1 MPATTAQKPATTS
14 ASSTTAHPTA
24 TQLKQ
29 ICRELADRYL
39 ERTGVVQALM
49 AAILAGQH
57 SLLLGPP
64 GTAKSELARD
74 LTSRITGARL
84 WEILLSKYTAPTR
97 MFGPVDVAALVAGR
111 YEQVWDGRATTA
123 HIGFLDEIFKCGAAA
138 LNELLAFL
146 NERLYHPE
154 SGGDPIA
161 CPLISA
167 ITASNELPTTEE
179 SAAIYDRLL
188 VRIEVGYLA
197 DPANFAQLLRTAVT
211 PAAVAVP
218 TTVSLT
224 DLQAAVTVHVPAI
237 AVPDGVVDAMCT
249 LRATLHHAGLVAS
262 DRRWRQSV
270 RLLQA
275 SAYLDGR
282 TEVNTNDLAMLTH
295 VLWGTPAERPTVER
309 EVLQLV
315 NPSAREAL
323 DLLDGIETL
332 AAELD
337 ALKGKSAE
345 ELSKWA
351 IEANGKLGKAAR
363 HLDKVRAQSITDG
376 RSTVTLDQVIDRRRA
391 VQARIMTEALGVDA
405 SVLNI

>member
-1 MPATTAQKPATTS
+1 MTMTATRQ
-14 ASSTTAHPTA
+14 HPTTTPTTTNAAA
-24 TQLKQ
+24 TADRLQT
-29 ICRELADRYL
+29 ICRELSDRYL
-39 ERTGVVQALM
+39 ERTGVVSALM

-123 HIGFLDEIFKCGAAA
+123 HIGFIDEIFKCGPAA

-154 SGGDPIA
+154 AGGTPIP

-167 ITASNELPTTEE
+167 ITASNELPATDE

-188 VRIEVGYLA
+188 VRIEVTYLS
-197 DPANFAQLLRTAVT
+197 DPGNFAQLLRTAVT
-211 PAAVAVP
+211 TTAAAAP
-218 TTVSLT
+218 TTITLT
-224 DLQAAVTVHVPAI
+224 ELQDAVTIHVPAI
-237 AVPDGVVDAMCT
+237 TVPDGVVDAICT
-249 LRATLHHAGLVAS
+249 LRATLQHAGLIAS
-262 DRRWRQSV
+262 DRRWRQSI

-275 SAYLDGR
+275 SAFLDGR
-282 TEVNTNDLAMLTH
+282 TEVTTNDVMMLTH
-295 VLWGTPAERPTVER
+295 ILWSTPTERPTVER

-315 NPSAREAL
+315 NPAAREAL

-332 AAELD
+332 SAELD
-337 ALKGKSAE
+337 ALKGKSAKE
-345 ELSKWA
+345 ISTWA
-351 IEANGKLGKAAR
+351 IDANHKLGKAAK
-363 HLDKVRAQSITDG
+363 HLEQIRAASEAAG
-376 RSTVTLDQVIDRRRA
+376 RSTVTLDQVIERRKA
-391 VQARIMTEALGVDA
+391 VQSRVMVEALGVDA
-405 SVLNI
+405 SMVNL